1 MSAKIFTYSVS
12 DGETVAELQQ
22 RIEKDTGIPAGSQ
35 ELLLEAG
42 LALEAHSPA
51 VQCAVDYS
59 VKPGGDDLI
68 ERSASSAGVAAD
80 GGFVFAGDRRAT
92 DRLASGL
99 PVRSLVLQLQASAGS
114 AHAPRKHPLCP

>member
-1 MSAKIFTYSVS
+1 MAKNACTQRCLVSPPQLVHVLNMMSARIFTYSVS

-59 VKPGGDDLI
+59 VKPGGDD
-68 ERSASSAGVAAD
+68 
-80 GGFVFAGDRRAT
+80 
-92 DRLASGL
+92 
-99 PVRSLVLQLQASAGS
+99 
-114 AHAPRKHPLCP
+114 